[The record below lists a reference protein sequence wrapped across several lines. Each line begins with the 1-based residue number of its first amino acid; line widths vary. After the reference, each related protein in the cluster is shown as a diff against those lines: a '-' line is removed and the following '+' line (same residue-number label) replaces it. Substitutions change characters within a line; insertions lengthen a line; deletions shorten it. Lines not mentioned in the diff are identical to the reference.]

1 MPDERKL
8 PVNDIERFLAIARFE
23 KPDYVPIFGFEGAPG
38 MSWGCMKHT
47 HDRLIATGM
56 PRHVG
61 GCFDNGVSHD
71 VEGWYRYWGT
81 TGPISLDFSLASD
94 AQGFRTTTRREGEFE
109 IIESESGEITRQ
121 VIDNANTYSMPE
133 FIRYLVRDRASWE
146 FYKNRMTP
154 RQLMSKK
161 DMEANCRRFDNRDK
175 PLSIHAG
182 STYGTVRSL
191 MGVEAASMALY
202 DDPELVHDIISF
214 SQNNFKRHIAPLIER
229 LKPEI
234 VTMWEDI
241 GYNVGLLISP
251 EHFRQFCAPF
261 YRQVAEVAASAG
273 VAVSAVDSDGC
284 AMQLVPLLAEC
295 GFNALCPFEAKGKN
309 DLVLLRANHPKF
321 IFFGNLEKEVV
332 NEGNEHLIE
341 PEIVSKVPPLL
352 KQGGYF
358 PNGDHGIQPLVTFP
372 NLCKFM
378 TLLHEVCHNPEGE
391 FPRC

>member
-1 MPDERKL
+1 M
-8 PVNDIERFLAIARFE
+8 NDIERFLAIAHFE
-23 KPDYVPIFGFEGAPG
+23 KPDYVPIFGFAGAPG
-38 MSWGCMKHT
+38 MSRGCLKHT
-47 HDRLIATGM
+47 HDRLIAAGM

-61 GCFDNGVSHD
+61 GCYDNWVCHD
-71 VEGWYRYWGT
+71 PESWYRYWGT
-81 TGPISLDFSLASD
+81 TGPISLDFSMASG
-94 AQGFRTTTRREGEFE
+94 AEGFRTTTRREGEFE

-133 FIRYLVRDRASWE
+133 FVRYPVRDRASWE
-146 FYKNRMTP
+146 FYKKRTTP
-154 RQLMSKK
+154 RQLMSKE
-161 DMEANCRRFDNRDK
+161 DMEANCRKFDNRDK
-175 PLSIHAG
+175 PLVIHAG
-182 STYGTVRSL
+182 STYGNVRSL

-202 DDPELVHDIISF
+202 DDPELIKDIIF
-214 SQNNFKRHIAPLIER
+214 FHQNHFEKYIVPLIVR
-229 LKPEI
+229 VKPEI
-234 VTMWEDI
+234 ITMWEDI

-251 EHFRQFCAPF
+251 EHFRRFCAPF
-261 YRQVAEVAASAG
+261 YRRVAEAAASAG

-295 GFNALCPFEAKGKN
+295 GLNALYPFEVKGKN
-309 DLVLLRANHPKF
+309 NLMLLRANHPKF

-341 PEIVSKVPPLL
+341 PEIMSKVPRLL
-352 KQGGYF
+352 EQGGYY
-358 PNGDHGIQPLVTFP
+358 PNGDHGIQPMVTFT